1 MELKRAAAPY
11 FRQRES
17 IQSIG
22 LSRLVAAGALV
33 LPALFVYGLR
43 ALLMAGAG
51 VLGAVAVEALWRY
64 VRREEQTIGDLSA
77 VYTGIMCALLLPAA
91 APLWVPLLAGVFAVG
106 VVRLPFG
113 GLGRSPF
120 SAEAGGYCFA
130 AMVGAHLAD
139 RYNSALLSSEQQK
152 IFEALP
158 ERVFIN
164 AKGTLPILSDVACLP
179 DVSDMLS
186 TQMQLR
192 AGMDPGLNLWG
203 LLFTGVR
210 GPMGSAVACLAL
222 VSALWL
228 LLRRAFAWQ
237 SAAVYALTVAAL
249 SIFAPWPGV
258 ESFVMRP
265 AYELMSGCGLL
276 CVVFIAGDILTA
288 PHTGS
293 GRALYGLGAGVL
305 TVILRRAGSTEGAE
319 IFALLLMNAA
329 ASPIDYF
336 VFWCRERGISLAA
349 YRHKISAFFRKK
361 FGSKNRFDIDV
372 DELYEEL
379 EREKREKKK
388 QQQQQQ
394 RGGGDR

>member
-1 MELKRAAAPY
+1 MELKGATAPY

-22 LSRLVAAGALV
+22 LSRLIAAGALV
-33 LPALFVYGLR
+33 LPALFMYGLR

-51 VLGAVAVEALWRY
+51 VLGAVSVEALWRY
-64 VRREEQTIGDLSA
+64 IQREEQTISDFSA
-77 VYTGIMCALLLPAA
+77 IYTGIMCALLLPAA
-91 APLWVPLLAGVFAVG
+91 APIWVPLLAGIFAVG
-106 VVRLPFG
+106 VVKLPFG
-113 GLGRSPF
+113 RLGRSPF

-130 AMVGAHLAD
+130 AMTGAHLASL
-139 RYNSALLSSEQQK
+139 YNSALLSIEQQK
-152 IFEALP
+152 IFAALP
-158 ERVFIN
+158 ERVFIH
-164 AKGTLPILSDVACLP
+164 ARGSLPLLSDIAPLP
-179 DVSDMLS
+179 DISDMLS

-203 LLFTGVR
+203 LLFTGNM
-210 GPMGSAVACLAL
+210 GPMGSAVGCLAL
-222 VSALWL
+222 GSAVWL
-228 LLRRAFAWQ
+228 LFRRAFAWQ
-237 SAAVYALTVAAL
+237 SAAVYALTLAAL
-249 SIFAPWPGV
+249 SLVSPWSGV
-258 ESFVMRP
+258 ESFAMLP
-265 AYELMSGCGLL
+265 AYELLSGCGLM
-276 CVVFIAGDILTA
+276 CAVFIAGDILTA

-305 TVILRRAGSTEGAE
+305 TIVLRRAGSTEGAE

-329 ASPIDYF
+329 ASPIDHF

-379 EREKREKKK
+379 EREKREKRK
-388 QQQQQQ
+388 QQQQQ
-394 RGGGDR
+394 RGGDNR

>member
-1 MELKRAAAPY
+1 MELKRATAPY

-22 LSRLVAAGALV
+22 LSRLVAAGVLV

-43 ALLMAGAG
+43 VLLMTGAG

-64 VRREEQTIGDLSA
+64 IQRADQTIGDLSA
-77 VYTGIMCALLLPAA
+77 VYTGILCALLLPAA
-91 APLWVPLLAGVFAVG
+91 APLWIPLAAGVFAVG
-106 VVRLPFG
+106 AVKLPFG

-120 SAEAGGYCFA
+120 CAAAGGYCFA
-130 AMVGAHLAD
+130 AMMGAHLAD
-139 RYNSALLSSEQQK
+139 LYNSALLNPEQQK
-152 IFEALP
+152 IFAALP
-158 ERVFIN
+158 ERVFIH
-164 AKGTLPILSDVACLP
+164 AEGSLPILSDIAPLA

-192 AGMDPGLNLWG
+192 AGMDPQLNLWG
-203 LLFTGVR
+203 LLFTGGV
-210 GPMGSAVACLAL
+210 GPMGSAVGCLAL
-222 VSALWL
+222 VSAVWL

-237 SAAVYALTVAAL
+237 SSLVFALTVAAL
-249 SIFAPWPGV
+249 SFVAPWAAV
-258 ESFVMRP
+258 EQAAMLP
-265 AYELMSGCGLL
+265 AYELLSGCGLL
-276 CVVFIAGDILTA
+276 CAVFIAGDILTA

-293 GRALYGLGAGVL
+293 GRALYGLAAGVM
-305 TVILRRAGSTEGAE
+305 TVILRRAGSTEGGE
-319 IFALLLMNAA
+319 VFALLLMNAA
-329 ASPIDYF
+329 ASPIDHF

-394 RGGGDR
+394 RGGDR

>member
-1 MELKRAAAPY
+1 MELKGASAPY

-22 LSRLVAAGALV
+22 LSRLIGAGVLV

-64 VRREEQTIGDLSA
+64 IQRTEQTIGDLSA

-91 APLWVPLLAGVFAVG
+91 APLWLPLLAGIFAAG
-106 VVRLPFG
+106 VVKLPFG

-130 AMVGAHLAD
+130 AMVGAHLAG
-139 RYNSALLSSEQQK
+139 RYNSALLSAEQQK

-158 ERVFIN
+158 GRVFVHSE
-164 AKGTLPILSDVACLP
+164 GTLPILADVVCLP

-192 AGMDPGLNLWG
+192 VGMDPGLNLWG
-203 LLFTGVR
+203 LLFTGGV
-210 GPMGSAVACLAL
+210 GPMGSAVGCLAL
-222 VSALWL
+222 VSAVWL

-237 SAAVYALTVAAL
+237 SAAVYALTLAAL
-249 SIFAPWPGV
+249 SLIAPWKGV
-258 ESFVMRP
+258 EFAMMP
-265 AYELMSGCGLL
+265 AYELLSGCGLL
-276 CVVFIAGDILTA
+276 CAVFLAGDILTA

-293 GRALYGLGAGVL
+293 GRALYGLAAGVL
-305 TVILRRAGSTEGAE
+305 TVILRRAGSTEGGE
-319 IFALLLMNAA
+319 VFALLLMNAA
-329 ASPIDYF
+329 ASPLDHF
-336 VFWCRERGISLAA
+336 VFWCRARGISLAA
-349 YRHKISAFFRKK
+349 YRHKVTGFFRRK

-379 EREKREKKK
+379 EREKREKRK
-388 QQQQQQ
+388 QQQQQ
-394 RGGGDR
+394 GGRDR